1 MTRRKLWLI
10 TLAFLILSAAACSP
24 DQPTEAPLEIQTGYP
39 AESGAYP
46 PPDYVGDID
55 SGYPIDTDLDA
66 VSDYYVDEITLPAPG
81 ENTGVVYGT
90 LITVSGDNTPYL
102 APTLFLGTFLT
113 AEGSEEDAPMLGSLS
128 VEEDPKAIQAVT
140 GEFLFDLVP
149 PGKYGL
155 FVWSPASAFILEDAN
170 TGQSVFIE
178 VRAGET
184 VDLGTIYV
192 P

>member
-1 MTRRKLWLI
+1 MTRRNLWLI

-24 DQPTEAPLEIQTGYP
+24 DQPTEAPLETQTGYP

-66 VSDYYVDEITLPAPG
+66 VSDYYVDEITLPEPG

-90 LITVSGDNTPYL
+90 LLTASGDKTPYL
-102 APTLFLGTFLT
+102 APTLYLGRFL
-113 AEGSEEDAPMLGSLS
+113 ASESGEDDAPMLGSLS
-128 VEEDPKAIQAVT
+128 IEEDPKGIQAVT
-140 GEFLFDLVP
+140 GEFFFDQVP
-149 PGKYGL
+149 PGRYGL
-155 FVWSPASAFILEDAN
+155 FVWSPASAYILEDTEA
-170 TGQSVFIE
+170 GESLIIE
-178 VRAGET
+178 VLAGET
-184 VDLGTIYV
+184 VDLGTIYI